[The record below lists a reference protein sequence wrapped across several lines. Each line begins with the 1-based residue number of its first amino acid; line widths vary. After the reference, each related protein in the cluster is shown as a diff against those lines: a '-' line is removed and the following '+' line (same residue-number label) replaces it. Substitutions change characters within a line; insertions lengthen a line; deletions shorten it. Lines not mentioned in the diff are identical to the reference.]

1 MVLVVLAPAVVP
13 VAGVVVVVV
22 EPGVVVLVVLAPAV
36 VPVAGVVVV
45 VVEPGVV
52 VLVVLAPAV
61 VPVTAVVVE
70 PGVVVERAFHAVAFL
85 PLRALFLPLEAPYV
99 RIHRF
104 Q

>member
-61 VPVTAVVVE
+61 VPVAAVVVE
-70 PGVVVERAFHAVAFL
+70 PGVVVEVLFMLLPFCLFGLSFFL
-85 PLRALFLPLEAPYV
+85 
-99 RIHRF
+99 
-104 Q
+104 